1 MGECNM
7 AWGRG
12 FDSRPFP
19 HGETWRVCKTLT
31 KWANRAKWG
40 KTCKNTALKRFNC
53 LRSINNPSKSRFE
66 KFMKSKQINTNIQWK
81 SRQKTLKILANY
93 KNKIRSSSYFS
104 DLSFFIFAD
113 CLFGL
118 SSFFFMYVY
127 LNLFL
132 K

>member
-1 MGECNM
+1 
-7 AWGRG
+7 
-12 FDSRPFP
+12 
-19 HGETWRVCKTLT
+19 
-31 KWANRAKWG
+31 
-40 KTCKNTALKRFNC
+40 
-53 LRSINNPSKSRFE
+53 
-66 KFMKSKQINTNIQWK
+66 MKCKQINTNIQWK

-104 DLSFFIFAD
+104 DWSFFIFAD
-113 CLFGL
+113 YLFGL